1 MDFYYDFLTPVNA
14 NILQFVSELP
24 QGTIGKNIKIIQ
36 ESSETELHPKSIVLL
51 GVPEDRGAI
60 RNEGAG
66 KDLDSF
72 RKEFYAL
79 YSGNWT
85 GIIYDFGDLKVGESF
100 QDTLV
105 IVQEIVV
112 SLLRSNQ
119 IPVIIGGSQALTYAI
134 YRAYDQM
141 EKRVNLTAIDAKFD
155 LGMLENPLDSA
166 SYLTKI
172 IMDKPNNLNNYTNLA
187 YQTFLNAQD
196 EIHLMDG
203 LLFDTYRLGNL
214 KKDIELSE
222 PVLRE
227 TDLLSIDIGVVK
239 AADAPANRNKMI
251 SGLNADEICQISRY
265 AGLSDKLNIFSIF
278 EYNSKYDIHNQTAQL
293 LAQMVWYFIEGVH
306 LRKPEFPNVDLNGFK
321 KYMVMID
328 DETYQFYKS
337 ESSERWWMEISLKE
351 DNKIK
356 RQTLIPC
363 TYNDFMT
370 ANRLEI
376 PERWYINRRKLG

>member
-36 ESSETELHPKSIVLL
+36 ESTETELHPKSIVLL

-85 GIIYDFGDLKVGESF
+85 GVIYDFGDLKVGESF

-328 DETYQFYKS
+328 EETYQFYKS

-363 TYNDFMT
+363 TYNDFLT

>member
-24 QGTIGKNIKIIQ
+24 QGTIGKNIRIIQ
-36 ESSETELHPKSIVLL
+36 ESIDKELEPKSIVLL

-85 GIIYDFGDLKVGESF
+85 GVIYDFGDLKVGETF

-112 SLLRSNQ
+112 SLLKSNQ
-119 IPVIIGGSQALTYAI
+119 IPVIIGGSQALTYAV

-141 EKRVNLTAIDAKFD
+141 EKRVNLTAVDAKFD
-155 LGMLENPLDSA
+155 LGMLENPLDST

-214 KKDIELSE
+214 KKDIELCE

-227 TDLLSIDIGVVK
+227 TDFLSIDIGVVK

-265 AGLSDKLNIFSIF
+265 AGLSDKLNIFSVF
-278 EYNSKYDIHNQTAQL
+278 EYNSKCDIHNQTAQL
-293 LAQMVWYFIEGVH
+293 IAQMVWYFIEGVH

-337 ESSERWWMEISLKE
+337 ESSERWWMEISLSE

-363 TYNDFMT
+363 TYNDFLT

>member
-85 GIIYDFGDLKVGESF
+85 GVIYDFGDLKVGESF

-227 TDLLSIDIGVVK
+227 TDLLSIDIGVVR

-363 TYNDFMT
+363 TYNDFLT

>member
-119 IPVIIGGSQALTYAI
+119 LPVIIGGSQALTYAI

-306 LRKPEFPNVDLNGFK
+306 LRKPEFPNEDLNGFK
-321 KYMVMID
+321 KYIVMID

-363 TYNDFMT
+363 TYNDFLT

>member
-36 ESSETELHPKSIVLL
+36 ESTETELHPKSIVLL

-227 TDLLSIDIGVVK
+227 TDLLSIDIGVVR
-239 AADAPANRNKMI
+239 AADAPANCNKMI

-293 LAQMVWYFIEGVH
+293 IAQMVWYFIEGVH

-321 KYMVMID
+321 KYIVMID

-363 TYNDFMT
+363 TYNDFLT

>member
-24 QGTIGKNIKIIQ
+24 KGTIGKNIKIIH
-36 ESSETELHPKSIVLL
+36 ESIETELHPKSIVLL

-72 RKEFYAL
+72 REEFYAL

-85 GIIYDFGDLKVGESF
+85 GVIYDFGDLKVGESF

-112 SLLRSNQ
+112 SLLKSNQ

-141 EKRVNLTAIDAKFD
+141 EKRVNLTVVDAKFD
-155 LGMLENPLDSA
+155 LGMLENPLDST

-227 TDLLSIDIGVVK
+227 TDLLSIDIGVVR

-278 EYNSKYDIHNQTAQL
+278 EYNSKYDMHNQTAQL

-321 KYMVMID
+321 KYMVVID

-363 TYNDFMT
+363 TYNDFLT

>member
-36 ESSETELHPKSIVLL
+36 ESTETELQPKSIVLL

-85 GIIYDFGDLKVGESF
+85 GVIYDFGDLKVGESF

-112 SLLRSNQ
+112 GLLRSNQ

-227 TDLLSIDIGVVK
+227 TDLLSIDIGVVR
-239 AADAPANRNKMI
+239 AADAPANCNKMI

-293 LAQMVWYFIEGVH
+293 LAQMVWYFIEGFH

-328 DETYQFYKS
+328 DETFQFYKS

-363 TYNDFMT
+363 TYNDFLT

>member
-36 ESSETELHPKSIVLL
+36 ESSETELQPKSIVLL

-321 KYMVMID
+321 KYIVMID

-363 TYNDFMT
+363 TYNDFLT

>member
-36 ESSETELHPKSIVLL
+36 ESTETELHPKSIVLL

-79 YSGNWT
+79 YSGNWP
-85 GIIYDFGDLKVGESF
+85 GVIYDFGDLKVGESF

-112 SLLRSNQ
+112 GLLRSNQ

-227 TDLLSIDIGVVK
+227 TDLLSIDIGVVR
-239 AADAPANRNKMI
+239 AADAPANCNKMI

-293 LAQMVWYFIEGVH
+293 IAQMVWYFIEGVH

-363 TYNDFMT
+363 TYNDFLT

>member
-363 TYNDFMT
+363 TYNDFLT

>member
-36 ESSETELHPKSIVLL
+36 ESSETELQPKSIVLL

-85 GIIYDFGDLKVGESF
+85 GVIYDFGDLKVGESF

-112 SLLRSNQ
+112 SLLKSNQ

-141 EKRVNLTAIDAKFD
+141 EKRVNLTVVDAKFD
-155 LGMLENPLDSA
+155 LGMLENPLDST

-227 TDLLSIDIGVVK
+227 TDLLSIDIGVVR

-278 EYNSKYDIHNQTAQL
+278 EYNSKYDMHNQTAQL

-321 KYMVMID
+321 KYMVVID

-363 TYNDFMT
+363 TYNDFLT

>member
-36 ESSETELHPKSIVLL
+36 ESTETELHPKSIVLL

-85 GIIYDFGDLKVGESF
+85 GVIYDFGDLKVGESF

-227 TDLLSIDIGVVK
+227 TDLLSIDIGVVR
-239 AADAPANRNKMI
+239 AADAPANCNKMI

-293 LAQMVWYFIEGVH
+293 LAQMVWYFIEGFH

-328 DETYQFYKS
+328 DETFQFYKS

-363 TYNDFMT
+363 TYNDFLT

>member
-14 NILQFVSELP
+14 NILHFVSELP

-36 ESSETELHPKSIVLL
+36 ESTETELHPKSIVLL

-85 GIIYDFGDLKVGESF
+85 GVIYDFGDLKVGESF

-105 IVQEIVV
+105 IVQEIVLG
-112 SLLRSNQ
+112 LLRSNQ

-239 AADAPANRNKMI
+239 AADAPANCNKMI

-293 LAQMVWYFIEGVH
+293 LAQMVWYFIEGFH

-363 TYNDFMT
+363 TYNDFLT

>member
-321 KYMVMID
+321 KYIVMID

-363 TYNDFMT
+363 TYNDFLT